1 MIYDC
6 TVVVCVITF
15 PSFLYHVMMATVARK
30 MQCLKPLYLEGRYL
44 LLDSFFF
51 RETAKLSV
59 YLAPNDSRL
68 LSSSSSSNAIMGKPR
83 TFLVVSLFGILNHF
97 SWMFWQL
104 KPINYTTSA
113 VFPWFSVGMPTNV
126 RTTTSNEKALKRQW
140 RDKWRLIRKY
150 GRRRQMLAAIKGGIS
165 GSENIQIC
173 FLFDECHAKNWSDV
187 PYNCRISLLRFT
199 SLQSY

>member
-1 MIYDC
+1 MWSLSRLFS
-6 TVVVCVITF
+6 IT
-15 PSFLYHVMMATVARK
+15 SWWQLLRAKCNVWSRYTSRGDIC
-30 MQCLKPLYLEGRYL
+30 CLIV
-44 LLDSFFF
+44 FF

-126 RTTTSNEKALKRQW
+126 RTTTSNEKSLKRQW

-187 PYNCRISLLRFT
+187 PYNCRISLFRFT
-199 SLQSY
+199 SLQSS